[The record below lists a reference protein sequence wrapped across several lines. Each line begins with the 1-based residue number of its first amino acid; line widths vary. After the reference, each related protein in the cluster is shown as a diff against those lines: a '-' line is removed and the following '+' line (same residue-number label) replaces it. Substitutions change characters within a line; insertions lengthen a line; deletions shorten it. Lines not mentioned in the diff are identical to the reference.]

1 MIKLCSI
8 HGLLT
13 SMLLIVFSLMSND
26 AIAQKA
32 IRGTVLD
39 EVLASEAFYTYEDKY
54 VLGTMILLSVP
65 ASLLKAQQMVLLQ
78 ELTELLM

>member
-1 MIKLCSI
+1 MIKQCSI

-32 IRGTVLD
+32 I
-39 EVLASEAFYTYEDKY
+39 EVQSSMKQ
-54 VLGTMILLSVP
+54 MNPLSVP
-65 ASLLKAQQMVLLQ
+65 VSLSKAQQMVLLQ
-78 ELTELLM
+78 ELMDPSM